1 MGLFVSGMC
10 LKMTE
15 IFSSKMAELFSLKTL
30 EIVVTGVVTLRS
42 EVVFLYQLQL
52 TAHTK
57 SISCLIAFEIK
68 TISVSRGFFRIF
80 Y

>member
-1 MGLFVSGMC
+1 MGFFVSGMC

-42 EVVFLYQLQL
+42 EVVLCEYDNG
-52 TAHTK
+52 
-57 SISCLIAFEIK
+57 SIIVS
-68 TISVSRGFFRIF
+68 TI
-80 Y
+80 

>member
-1 MGLFVSGMC
+1 MGFFVSGMC

-42 EVVFLYQLQL
+42 EVVLCEYDNG
-52 TAHTK
+52 
-57 SISCLIAFEIK
+57 SII
-68 TISVSRGFFRIF
+68 
-80 Y
+80 